1 MRYLFVFVLGILVSD
16 YTFSQGCCSGGSGS
30 PIAGGVSAG
39 VLQEGQMELGLNYQY
54 SNSNKLYSGGKLDT
68 LSSNKI
74 DNLSSNYLY
83 AKIAY
88 GITKKLTLS
97 IETGYYLDRTLVK
110 LHPENIDNTQKS
122 SGIGDLIIFPRYDV
136 YDKTNAN
143 YHTEITL
150 GLGIK
155 IPLGKCNDSTL
166 VYEDPLTG
174 QKSYT
179 PSAPTVQPTTG
190 STDVIFYGFA
200 LHEFKRAKFRLFAN
214 ALYVKKGWNPLGEKF
229 GDYIGVGLFTS
240 KTFFKKLGVTLQIK
254 GEWIAPMQGV
264 AGVGLSP
271 SDNMMALYNVDL
283 NSTGSKKFSFVP
295 QISYSYK
302 SFIFFAL
309 TDIPLYQYMNGTQI
323 SAQYLVTTGLS
334 YRFMPAKSLWKKVE

>member
-1 MRYLFVFVLGILVSD
+1 MRYLLVFLLSIFISN

-39 VLQEGQMELGLNYQY
+39 VLQEGQMELGLNYQNSF
-54 SNSNKLYSGGKLDT
+54 SNQLYSGSKLDT

-83 AKIAY
+83 AKMAY

-97 IETGYYLDRTLVK
+97 VETGYYLDRTLVK

-122 SGIGDLIIFPRYDV
+122 SGNGDLIIFPRYDI
-136 YDKTNAN
+136 YDRTSER

-155 IPLGKCNDSTL
+155 IPLGKANDSTM
-166 VYEDPLTG
+166 VYEDPSTG
-174 QKSYT
+174 QKT
-179 PSAPTVQPTTG
+179 FTTSAPTVQTTTG
-190 STDVIFYGFA
+190 SHDIIFYGFV
-200 LHEFKRAKFRLFAN
+200 LHEFKKAKFRVFAN
-214 ALYVKKGWNPLGEKF
+214 ALYVRKGWNPLGEKF
-229 GDYIGVGLFTS
+229 GDYIGAGLFTS
-240 KTFFKKLGVTLQIK
+240 KTFFKKLGVTLQVK
-254 GEWIAPMQGV
+254 GEWIGPMEGV

-271 SDNMMALYNVDL
+271 ADNLMALYNVDL

-302 SFIFFAL
+302 SFTFFAL
-309 TDIPLYQYMNGTQI
+309 SDMPFYQFMNGTQI
-323 SAQYLVTTGLS
+323 GSQYLFTAGMS
-334 YRFMPAKSLWKKVE
+334 YRFMPGKFLWKKVE